1 MAAAADF
8 QYLCKMGFGNMKVLK
23 LGMDEA
29 VRVCKVIANEN
40 RMNIL
45 KLLSTGPHNV
55 NELSEKLGI
64 PFSTT
69 AVNVKKLEE
78 IGLIATELV
87 PGRGTQKVN
96 TKNYDRIVIDLF
108 HEERDSERNVISIDM
123 PIGEYVDC
131 QAEPSCGLVGVD
143 DYIGIQDDPRS
154 FYEPGRK
161 EAQLLYFRVGYVEYR
176 FPNRIPYGKTVEE
189 IEFSAEVCSEAP
201 YHKLDWP
208 SDITV
213 WVNGVEIGVWTCPS
227 DFGGQRGFNTPE
239 WWMIY
244 FSQYGLLKHWKIN
257 RQGSFLDGVKIS
269 NVTLDELNL
278 NANPYI
284 SFKIGVKPDSV
295 NVGGLNLFGKHF
307 GNYSQGIIMNLRFED

>member
-1 MAAAADF
+1 
-8 QYLCKMGFGNMKVLK
+8 
-23 LGMDEA
+23 MDEA
-29 VRVCKVIANEN
+29 IQICKVIANEH

-55 NELSEKLGI
+55 NELAEKLGL

-78 IGLIATELV
+78 VQLISTELV

-108 HEERDSERNVISIDM
+108 TDGREEEQNVITIDM
-123 PIGEYVDC
+123 PVGEYVDC
-131 QAEPSCGLVGVD
+131 HAEPSCGLVGLN

-161 EAQLLYFRVGYVEYR
+161 EAELVYFRCGYVEYR
-176 FPNRIPYGKTVEE
+176 FPNRIPYGMKAKE
-189 IEFSAEVCSEAP
+189 IEFSAEICSEAP

-213 WVNGVEIGVWTCPS
+213 WVNDVEIGTWTSPG

-239 WWMIY
+239 WWVIY
-244 FSQYGLLKHWKIN
+244 FTQYGLLKNWKIN
-257 RQGSFLDGVKIS
+257 KQGSFLDGVSIS
-269 NVTLDELNL
+269 DVRIDDLKLNEK
-278 NANPYI
+278 PYI
-284 SFKIGVKPDSV
+284 SFKIGVKPDAV
-295 NVGGLNLFGKHF
+295 NVGGLNLFGKNF
-307 GNYSQGIIMNLRFED
+307 GNYSQGIIMNLRYGND